1 MTVVDRPEELSRIL
15 ETLRADGHSV
25 GLVPTMGALH
35 AGHRRLI
42 QRAVQECDRVAVT
55 IFVNPLQFG
64 LSEDLARYP
73 RTLQDD
79 LRTCQREGVAIVFAP
94 PVEAMYPDG
103 PSSVLTTVSVRSLT
117 ERWEGASRPGHFD
130 GVATVVAKLFAMSG
144 RCRAYFGEKDYQQL
158 AVVRRMSEDLS
169 FPVEVV
175 GCATVRER
183 DGLALSSRNARL
195 SRAERHAAAALHRAL
210 LAGRERILAGETD
223 PHSVGRSMLEAMEA
237 EPLVRPDY
245 AVVVDKMGL
254 VEPDRLDPTSSYRLL
269 VAAGVGP
276 VRLIDN
282 LEAPATASSGRET
295 PAGSRTATRI
305 ADPPGAGIA
314 DPPGAGIA
322 DPPGAGIADGREIR
336 FSDPTPK
343 GMVWSCSVA

>member
-15 ETLRADGHSV
+15 EMLRAEGHSV

-42 QRAVQECDRVAVT
+42 QRAVQECDRVAVS

-64 LSEDLARYP
+64 VPEDLAHYP
-73 RTLQDD
+73 RTLQED
-79 LRTCQREGVAIVFAP
+79 LRACQREGVAIVFVP
-94 PVEAMYPDG
+94 PLEAMYPDG
-103 PSSVLTTVSVRSLT
+103 PASVLTTVSVRSLT
-117 ERWEGASRPGHFD
+117 ERWEGATRPGHFD
-130 GVATVVAKLFAMSG
+130 GVATVVAKLFATSG

-158 AVVRRMSEDLS
+158 AVVQRMAADLS

-195 SRAERHAAAALHRAL
+195 SRDERRAAAALHRAL
-210 LAGRERILAGETD
+210 VAGRERILAGETD
-223 PHSVGRSMLEAMEA
+223 ARSVGRTMRQTMEA

-245 AVVVDKMGL
+245 AAVVDPARL
-254 VEPDRLDPTSSYRLL
+254 EEPERLDPASTYRLL
-269 VAAGVGP
+269 VAAAVGP

-282 LEAPATASSGRET
+282 LEAPATIAQA
-295 PAGSRTATRI
+295 PAQAT
-305 ADPPGAGIA
+305 
-314 DPPGAGIA
+314 
-322 DPPGAGIADGREIR
+322 
-336 FSDPTPK
+336 K
-343 GMVWSCSVA
+343 GTGWSCSVA

>member
-64 LSEDLARYP
+64 VPEDLAHYP

-79 LRTCQREGVAIVFAP
+79 LRTCQREGVAIVFVP

-117 ERWEGASRPGHFD
+117 DRWEGAARPGHFD

-158 AVVRRMSEDLS
+158 AVVRRMAEDLS

-195 SRAERHAAAALHRAL
+195 SRAERHAAAVLHRAL
-210 LAGRERILAGETD
+210 VAGRERILAGETH
-223 PHSVGRSMLEAMEA
+223 PHSVRRTMLEAIEA

-245 AVVVDKMGL
+245 AVVVDKVDLM
-254 VEPDRLDPTSSYRLL
+254 EPDRLDPASSYRLL

-282 LEAPATASSGRET
+282 LEAPAAAPSEREM
-295 PAGSRTATRI
+295 PAGTPIATRI

-343 GMVWSCSVA
+343 GKVWSCSVA